1 MNYKYDNPK
10 TYHHDAHLDWKV
22 ECLQD
27 AGFEVRHFDILDHRG
42 LGSSVPVVFGIRT
55 RNGEYHIYPRYE
67 KVLGP
72 YPVYPDNFD
81 KTDAPCSYG
90 MHMKSDVVKPRPD
103 TYMYLEAAM
112 LVKDTAG
119 GGVYSYHHIQHVHVN
134 KIRGKKIFLSKRK
147 STLVNNVKRYLTAAM
162 FFNSTEY

>member
-1 MNYKYDNPK
+1 MSYKYDNPK
-10 TYHHDAHLDWKV
+10 TYYHHAHLEWKV
-22 ECLQD
+22 KWLQD
-27 AGFEVRHFDILDHRG
+27 AGFEVKYFDIPSH
-42 LGSSVPVVFGIRT
+42 LGIISKVPVVFGIRT
-55 RNGEYHIYPRYE
+55 MDGEYHIHPRYE

-81 KTDAPCSYG
+81 KTDVPCSYG
-90 MHMKSDVVKPRPD
+90 MHMSSDVVKPRA
-103 TYMYLEAAM
+103 YMCLEAAM

-119 GGVYSYHHIQHVHVN
+119 GGVYLCNDDKMVQVN